1 MTSARKQALT
11 EKVKGCDMEKHY
23 LVESRGAL
31 GAKEIEC
38 RVLRTKRRK
47 SFRQDGI
54 ASKASDSPTRQDLG
68 FQRGA

>member
-23 LVESRGAL
+23 LLESRGAV
-31 GAKEIEC
+31 GAKETGEC

-54 ASKASDSPTRQDLG
+54 VSKTSD
-68 FQRGA
+68 